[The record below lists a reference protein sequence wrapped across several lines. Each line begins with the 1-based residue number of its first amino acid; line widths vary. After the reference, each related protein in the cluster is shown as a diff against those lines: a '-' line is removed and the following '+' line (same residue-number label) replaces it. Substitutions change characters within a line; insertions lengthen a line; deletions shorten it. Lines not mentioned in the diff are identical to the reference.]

1 MMEIKKQYL
10 LPLVLPFACVLRQ
23 NFLVIAAG
31 IFDDELS
38 TRKLG
43 HWSGMTPS
51 AVDP

>member
-10 LPLVLPFACVLRQ
+10 LPAVPAFVFVLRQ
-23 NFLVIAAG
+23 SSLVMGDGIAHEE
-31 IFDDELS
+31 FS
-38 TRKLG
+38 PRKLG